1 MEYFFLTLDTTPPQI
16 NIYAPTYTNRLTTDE
31 IRVEASEPLEE
42 FQNFYIIDCEGKKHN
57 LIFTQESDTVYTGQL
72 TFSGYPYGI
81 ATIFAQVKD
90 TVDNPSR
97 LATANINVIPV
108 FNSYSLNMNLT
119 EAVMGVNFSEESKVL
134 NLSEQVRGV
143 NASEKDMT
151 SLQLS
156 FKLNDQNRTN
166 MAVSDNPLI
175 NVNINDADA

>member
-1 MEYFFLTLDTTPPQI
+1 MEYFFLTLDTAPPQV

-31 IRVEASEPLEE
+31 IRIESSEPLGE
-42 FQNFYIIDCEGKKHN
+42 FQNFYIIDCEGNKHN

-97 LATANINVIPV
+97 LATASINVIPV

-119 EAVMGVNFSEESKVL
+119 EAVTGVVMSEKAS
-134 NLSEQVRGV
+134 NHSLSEQT
-143 NASEKDMT
+143 NELTLSEENMT
-151 SLQLS
+151 TLQLS
-156 FKLNDQNRTN
+156 FNLSDKARATLSS
-166 MAVSDNPLI
+166 SDNSLV
-175 NVNINDADA
+175 NLNINDTDA